1 MRSHLTLIITFAG
14 LAVLGACLAWL
25 LVAGDAFEN
34 LGPVLPWMV
43 GGAIGVAALTA
54 GLMWLAFFSSRRGYD
69 EPYDVNKPNGGRPY

>member
-1 MRSHLTLIITFAG
+1 VRSHVTLIVTYAG
-14 LAVLGACLAWL
+14 LAVLGACLVWL

-43 GGAIGVAALTA
+43 AGALAVAALTG

-69 EPYDVNKPNGGRPY
+69 EPYDVNRPNDGRRR